1 MQWRATA
8 EVAVDLRFSWGWYF
22 LTLLALMAL
31 SLGLT
36 ALRAG
41 EAEGRKHDEHPDE

>member
-22 LTLLALMAL
+22 LALLGVMAL

-41 EAEGRKHDEHPDE
+41 EANRKKRDKRPDK

>member
-1 MQWRATA
+1 
-8 EVAVDLRFSWGWYF
+8 VDLRFSWGWYF
-22 LTLLALMAL
+22 LALLAVMAL

-41 EAEGRKHDEHPDE
+41 DTDKEKRGEHDDK

>member
-1 MQWRATA
+1 M
-8 EVAVDLRFSWGWYF
+8 DLRFSWGWYF
-22 LTLLALMAL
+22 LALLAVMAV

-41 EAEGRKHDEHPDE
+41 DTEGQKRDEHPDE

>member
-1 MQWRATA
+1 M
-8 EVAVDLRFSWGWYF
+8 DLRFSWGWYF
-22 LTLLALMAL
+22 LALLAVMAL

-41 EAEGRKHDEHPDE
+41 DTDKEKRGEHDDK

>member
-1 MQWRATA
+1 MAA
-8 EVAVDLRFSWGWYF
+8 EVSVDLRFSWGWYF
-22 LTLLALMAL
+22 LTLLAVMAL

-41 EAEGRKHDEHPDE
+41 DTDKEKRGEHDDE